1 MEAEKEADRELKH
14 WEWEAEGEAAESDF
28 VSAGADRLGAA
39 REQAEAAR
47 RLELVE
53 EALDMADTDDGGSE
67 TGSWRG
73 VSAEPAHGAKTETA
87 VDEGAVVGTNEVAPG
102 VK

>member
-1 MEAEKEADRELKH
+1 
-14 WEWEAEGEAAESDF
+14 
-28 VSAGADRLGAA
+28 
-39 REQAEAAR
+39 
-47 RLELVE
+47 
-53 EALDMADTDDGGSE
+53 MADTDDGGSE

-102 VK
+102 VKQPRDATEVLEAVSSTWLWSDEAFCHAGYLRVSDE